1 MDTYVPIHSVSP
13 SLVEKKK
20 DSLNLMG
27 KLHYNINSKSWQ
39 SYDWVVDFDHTA
51 KSFWTYLKKK
61 KLE

>member
-1 MDTYVPIHSVSP
+1 
-13 SLVEKKK
+13 
-20 DSLNLMG
+20 MG